1 MVALTGE
8 ELLAWVEYTTE
19 GWKKFFLAHPE
30 ALSFPCDVR
39 ETSSVA
45 ELLRHVVY
53 VELRFAQ
60 RLHDLAES
68 PIEEVGYDSVETIF
82 ATHDRAM
89 RLLQEMIGRDDDFWE
104 SWMEFPSRMMGLI
117 RAPRRTFL
125 VHLLM
130 HSIRHYAQLATLVRH
145 HGIPSELH
153 LDYLLMRPKE
163 PVA

>member
-39 ETSSVA
+39 ETSNVA
-45 ELLRHVVY
+45 QLLRHVVY
-53 VELRFAQ
+53 VELRFAE
-60 RLHDLAES
+60 RLHDLAET
-68 PIEEVGYDSVETIF
+68 PLEEVSYDSVETIY
-82 ATHDRAM
+82 ATHDKAM
-89 RLLQEMIGRDDDFWE
+89 GLVRERIDKDDAFWE
-104 SWMEFPSRMMGLI
+104 SWMEFPSRLAGLI

-130 HSIRHYAQLATLVRH
+130 HSIRHYAQLGTLVRH
-145 HGIPSELH
+145 QGVAIDLH
-153 LDYLLMRPKE
+153 MDYLLMRPKE
-163 PVA
+163 PLA